1 MCLINEAVLKW
12 DYWDCES
19 LEYGHRK
26 KSLLRKCRS
35 SFPWTRQRKPA
46 LEITLR
52 PKNWGGGIAGR
63 GESPLPVSWILI
75 TGEEEEGNCLLD
87 VYFNLSCQ
95 RWETGEYK
103 NPHCIFIWGKIWLLN
118 HLVVAETSSHMIA
131 CLVEH
136 LYQLSARNKAL
147 SSAFCCYLD
156 GYYLEPRLVK

>member
-1 MCLINEAVLKW
+1 M
-12 DYWDCES
+12 
-19 LEYGHRK
+19 G
-26 KSLLRKCRS
+26 LLRLRIVRVRTKKEKFAAKMS
-35 SFPWTRQRKPA
+35 KQFSVDPA
-46 LEITLR
+46 KKAGAGDNTAAKKLGR
-52 PKNWGGGIAGR
+52 GGIAGR

-75 TGEEEEGNCLLD
+75 TGEEEGNCLLD

-95 RWETGEYK
+95 RWETRKYK

-131 CLVEH
+131 CLFEH

-156 GYYLEPRLVK
+156 GYYLGQLDFSPLRYHLHIK